1 MGLVVLVSLRTLLR
15 MYGCAFAV
23 LSALLFWSSTTHAQA
38 KTRSQVEIQRS
49 SDVCSELDEAECCAQ
64 MLEIAV
70 FRATGDQVPRK
81 AKGPLRLSCQDP
93 NRTIPENACRLIAMG
108 RGLSAQDAADL
119 CAPAGLVKRCSG
131 DAPCRQCMEDLSRLE
146 WKGSARACY
155 ALTYLPKVTPGTRVV
170 TLGRR
175 GSAR

>member
-1 MGLVVLVSLRTLLR
+1 
-15 MYGCAFAV
+15 MYGCAFA
-23 LSALLFWSSTTHAQA
+23 LLGALLLWSSPASAQTQA
-38 KTRSQVEIQRS
+38 KPKQRGQLEIQRS

-81 AKGPLRLSCQDP
+81 AKGPVRLSCQDP

-108 RGLSAQDAADL
+108 RGVSAQDAADL

-131 DAPCRQCMEDLSRLE
+131 DTPCRQCMEDLSRLD
-146 WKGSARACY
+146 WKGAARACY
-155 ALTYLPKVTPGTRVV
+155 ALTYLPKVAPGTRVV

-175 GSAR
+175 KGAR